1 MKKSYDKPTIVRR
14 DKLSKVTAIP
24 SDSLILVKAE

>member
-1 MKKSYDKPTIVRR
+1 MKKSYQKPALVLR

-24 SDSLILVKAE
+24 TDSLVPPQKP

>member
-1 MKKSYDKPTIVRR
+1 MKKSYDKPTLVRR

-24 SDSLILVKAE
+24 SDSLIVVKEL

>member
-1 MKKSYDKPTIVRR
+1 MKKSYDKPTLVQR

-24 SDSLILVKAE
+24 SDSLIVVKEG